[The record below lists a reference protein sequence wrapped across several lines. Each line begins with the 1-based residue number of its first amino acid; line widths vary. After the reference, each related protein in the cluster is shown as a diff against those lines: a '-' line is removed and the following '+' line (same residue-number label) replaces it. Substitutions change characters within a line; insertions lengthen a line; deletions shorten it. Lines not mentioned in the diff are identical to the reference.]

1 MEEERDG
8 EVLLLV
14 TLGARGPCE
23 ASPFPSREQ
32 GHHCERGI
40 GDGGETALCG
50 TQSRECSSRRGS
62 LCPPAHDLGRQRDR
76 GRASSVHHPLL
87 KVTGLDSAWM
97 RAP

>member
-1 MEEERDG
+1 MEEEWDG

-32 GHHCERGI
+32 SHHCERGI

-50 TQSRECSSRRGS
+50 TQS
-62 LCPPAHDLGRQRDR
+62 
-76 GRASSVHHPLL
+76 
-87 KVTGLDSAWM
+87 
-97 RAP
+97 